1 MNTIKQ
7 IQNQYENKQIKVSD
21 YISSLIKNNQTK
33 DTNLNA
39 FISHTSQLAL
49 EQAQKLDQEIAQDSS
64 IIKSKPL
71 FGIPIA
77 LKDIF
82 LVQGTLTTAASQ
94 VLSNYQAQYSSTVW
108 QRLSDAGA
116 ICIGKLNCDAWAH
129 GSSGENS
136 QFGPTHNPW
145 NPDYV
150 PGGSSSGSAVAIASQ
165 MATVSMGSD
174 TGGSIRLP
182 ASFCNVVGLKP
193 TYGRVPRYGVISM
206 ASSLDSIGHFTQTVE
221 DSAIVLSVTAGQD
234 PYDASTSPA
243 PISLYHKDLT
253 LPKRKLKIGIPKE
266 YIDQGLDQEVVR
278 VFEEVK
284 AVFNQQ
290 LDCEIVSVSL
300 PHTQYGIAVYYII
313 QTSEV
318 SSNLG
323 RYDGIRYGLKRDL
336 FGDEAKRRIML
347 GTYVLSAGHHDAYY
361 TKAQQV
367 RTLIKQDFD
376 TVFQNVD
383 ALIAPVSPTPPF
395 KLSSKSADPMQMY
408 LSDIL
413 TVTINLA
420 GVPSISIPGG
430 FSSSHL
436 PIGFQII
443 GPHLSE
449 QLLFQLGHAYQQQT
463 SWHTQ
468 TPTL

>member
-1 MNTIKQ
+1 MNTISQ
-7 IQNQYENKQIKVSD
+7 LRNQYKNKQTKVAD
-21 YISSLIKNNQTK
+21 HISSLIKDNLTK
-33 DTNLNA
+33 DTQLNA
-39 FISHTSQLAL
+39 FITHTSELAL
-49 EQAQKLDQEIAQDSS
+49 AQAHKLDAELALNPT
-64 IIKSKPL
+64 IIDSKPL
-71 FGIPIA
+71 FGVPIA
-77 LKDIF
+77 FKDIF
-82 LVQGTLTTAASQ
+82 LVQDTLTTAASH
-94 VLSNYQAQYSSTVW
+94 VLSNYQAQYSATAYKRVT
-108 QRLSDAGA
+108 DAGA

-136 QFGPTHNPW
+136 QFGATHNPW
-145 NPDYV
+145 NLDYV
-150 PGGSSSGSAVAIASQ
+150 PGGSSSGSAVAVSAQ
-165 MATVSMGSD
+165 MATVTMGSD

-243 PISLYHKDLT
+243 PIPTYHKDLD
-253 LPKRKLKIGIPKE
+253 LPKRKLRIGIPKE
-266 YIDQGLDQEVVR
+266 YVDQGLDQEVGQ
-278 VFEEVK
+278 VFDKVK
-284 AVFNQQ
+284 SVFNQQ
-290 LDCEIVSVSL
+290 LDCEIVPVSL

-323 RYDGIRYGLKRDL
+323 RYDGIRYGSKRDM
-336 FGDEAKRRIML
+336 FGDEAKRRVML

-395 KLSSKSADPMQMY
+395 KLNSKSSDPMQMY

-430 FSSSHL
+430 FSSSKL

-449 QLLFQLGHAYQQQT
+449 QLLFQLGHAYQQKT

-468 TPTL
+468 NPAI